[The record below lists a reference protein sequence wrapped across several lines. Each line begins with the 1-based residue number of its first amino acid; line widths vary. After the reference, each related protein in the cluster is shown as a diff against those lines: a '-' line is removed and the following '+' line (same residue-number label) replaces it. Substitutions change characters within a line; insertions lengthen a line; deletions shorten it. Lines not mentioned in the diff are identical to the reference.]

1 MTHLLKGGC
10 HCGNVELT
18 FATDRAPETLSIRA
32 CQCSFCTRHGA
43 RTATDREGRLEIS
56 VRSPA
61 ELNRYQFGLK
71 TAEFFVCKRCGV
83 YLAAVLTTPEGNC
96 YATVNINA
104 LNARRR
110 FTQQPVAVDYEG
122 ENAERRIARRK
133 ENWTPAVV
141 RIGLPG

>member
-18 FATDRAPETLSIRA
+18 FATDQAPEAFSIRA

-43 RTATDREGRLEIS
+43 RTATDRKGRLEIW

-61 ELNRYQFGLK
+61 ELNRYQFALK

-83 YLAAVLTTPEGNC
+83 YLAAVLTTPEGTC

-104 LNARRR
+104 LDARQR
-110 FTQQPVAVDYEG
+110 FTQQPLAVDYEG
-122 ENAERRIARRK
+122 ENAERRITRRK
-133 ENWTPAVV
+133 QSWTPTVV
-141 RIGLPG
+141 HLGVPR

>member
-18 FATDRAPETLSIRA
+18 FATDHAPEELSTRA

-43 RTATDREGRLEIS
+43 RTATDRKGRVEIR
-56 VRSPA
+56 VRSRA
-61 ELNRYQFGLK
+61 ELNRYQFGLR
-71 TAEFFVCKRCGV
+71 TSEFFVCNRCGV
-83 YLAAVLTTPEGNC
+83 YLAAVLTTPEGAC

-104 LNARRR
+104 LDEGRR
-110 FTQQPVAVDYEG
+110 FIQQSVAVDYEG

-133 ENWTPAVV
+133 ENWTPAVLYFGV
-141 RIGLPG
+141 RR

>member
-1 MTHLLKGGC
+1 MTHVLKGGC

-18 FATDRAPETLSIRA
+18 FATDRK
-32 CQCSFCTRHGA
+32 
-43 RTATDREGRLEIS
+43 GRLEIS

-71 TAEFFVCKRCGV
+71 TAEFFVCERCGV
-83 YLAAVLTTPEGNC
+83 YLAAVLTTPEGTC

-104 LNARRR
+104 LEAGRR
-110 FTQQPVAVDYEG
+110 FTQKPLAVDYEG

-141 RIGLPG
+141 HIGVPG

>member
-1 MTHLLKGGC
+1 MSHLFKGGC

-18 FATDRAPETLSIRA
+18 FATDQPPEELPIRA

-43 RTATDREGRLEIS
+43 RTATDRKGRLEIRVGFPS
-56 VRSPA
+56 
-61 ELNRYQFGLK
+61 ELNRYQFGLR
-71 TAEFFVCKRCGV
+71 TSEFLVCKRCGV

-96 YATVNINA
+96 YATVNVNSLEA
-104 LNARRR
+104 YRR
-110 FTQQPVAVDYEG
+110 FTQPPLAVDYEG

-141 RIGLPG
+141 DFGVPR

>member
-18 FATDRAPETLSIRA
+18 FATDQAPETLSIRA

-43 RTATDREGRLEIS
+43 RTATDRKGRLEIW
-56 VRSPA
+56 VHSPG
-61 ELNRYQFGLK
+61 ELNRYQFALK
-71 TAEFFVCKRCGV
+71 TAEFLVCKRCGV
-83 YLAAVLTTPEGNC
+83 YLAAVLTTLEGAC

-104 LNARRR
+104 LEQSRR
-110 FTQQPVAVDYEG
+110 FTQRPIAADYEG

-133 ENWTPAVV
+133 ENWTPAVLH
-141 RIGLPG
+141 IGAPE